1 MRRKVSRRGFL
12 KMAGAGLAGS
22 AMLGV
27 TGCGASSGAG
37 LSASG
42 EGWKRYSGATIN
54 FISENTAP
62 TSAIAANLTP
72 FKELTGINVE
82 IQQLELTSLAQRV
95 ALDFG
100 SHSGEYHV
108 IYADPYQIM
117 APLHDGFADLK
128 EFMDDSSLPSV
139 PNGEGDFIPTQLAAA
154 GQFGDKLLALP
165 YDAPTLIWCFRKD
178 LFEKYRGKIQKD
190 LGFDPMPSSD
200 STWEQYYATAKW
212 FNENQDDV
220 PYGAGA
226 QAKQHDSLMADFSNV
241 LWAYGGDYFDNGTE
255 LGKLGSTDPGPS
267 TLDSPEAIEAAKFY
281 KKLVG
286 VAHPGSTS
294 WDWNDLGEA
303 FGAEQCAMCS
313 EWHEFAA
320 AWEAGALMGKVGYAI
335 LPRGP
340 ARSANHFG
348 GTGIGVNKY
357 ASEDEQGAAWTFV
370 AWATSPE
377 AQLMDL
383 KSSVGGGTP
392 TRESVYQMPEVKNVK
407 DPLTTMPN
415 IVTASAVR
423 EAWKPENIGLRPKV
437 PSWNQCDTVVYTEL
451 SQMLTGGKSPEDA
464 MRDAKT
470 QIDLAVK
477 GEPSAI

>member
-1 MRRKVSRRGFL
+1 MT
-12 KMAGAGLAGS
+12 GAGLAGA
-22 AMLGV
+22 AMVGAA
-27 TGCGASSGAG
+27 GCGSGTG
-37 LSASG
+37 ISASG

-100 SHSGEYHV
+100 SRSGEYHV
-108 IYADPYQIM
+108 IYADAYQVM
-117 APLHDGFADLK
+117 APLYNGFTDLATFINDPK
-128 EFMDDSSLPSV
+128 LPSV
-139 PNGEGDFIPTQLAAA
+139 PKGTADFIPTQLDAA
-154 GQFGDKLLALP
+154 GRFEGKLFALP
-165 YDAPTLIWCFRKD
+165 YDAPTLIWCYRKD
-178 LFEKYRGKIQKD
+178 LFEKYRDKMESD
-190 LGFDPMPSSD
+190 LGFDPMPSKN
-200 STWEQYYATAKW
+200 STWDQYYAIAKW

-220 PYGAGA
+220 PYGAGQ
-226 QAKQHDSLMADFSNV
+226 QAKQHDALMCDFSNI
-241 LWAYGGDYFDNGTE
+241 LWAHGGDYFENGQE
-255 LGKLGSTDPGPS
+255 VGKQGTTDPGPC
-267 TLDSPEAIEAAKFY
+267 TLDSPEAIEAATFY
-281 KKLVG
+281 NKLIE

-303 FGAEQCAMCS
+303 FGAEQCAMCA

-320 AWEAGALMGKVGYAI
+320 AWEVGSLKGNIGYAP

-340 ARSANHFG
+340 ARSANMYG
-348 GTGIGVNKY
+348 GTGIGVNTY
-357 ASEDEQGAAWTFV
+357 ASEDEQKAAWLFV

-392 TRESVYQMPEVKNVK
+392 TRHSVYEMPEVKNNK
-407 DPLTTMPN
+407 NPLTTMPN
-415 IVTASAVR
+415 IITAPAVL
-423 EAWKPENIGLRPKV
+423 EAWEPQNIGLRPKI
-437 PSWNQCDTVVYTEL
+437 PSWNQCDTIIYSEV
-451 SQMLTGGKSPEDA
+451 SKMLTAGKSPKDA
-464 MRDAKT
+464 MLDAKA

>member
-1 MRRKVSRRGFL
+1 MRRRVSRRDFL
-12 KMAGAGLAGS
+12 KMTGAGLAGA
-22 AMLGV
+22 AMMG
-27 TGCGASSGAG
+27 TAGCGSGPGISAG
-37 LSASG
+37 G

-100 SHSGEYHV
+100 SRSGEYHV
-108 IYADPYQIM
+108 IYADAYQVM
-117 APLHDGFADLK
+117 APLYNGFTYITHPK
-128 EFMDDSSLPSV
+128 LPPV
-139 PNGEGDFIPTQLAAA
+139 PTGTADFIPTQLDAA
-154 GQFGDKLLALP
+154 GRFEGKLFALP
-165 YDAPTLIWCFRKD
+165 YDAPTLIWCYRKD
-178 LFEKYRGKIQKD
+178 LFEKYKDKMESD
-190 LGFDPMPSSD
+190 LGFDPMPSKN
-200 STWEQYYATAKW
+200 STWDQYYAIAKW

-220 PYGAGA
+220 PYGAGQ
-226 QAKQHDSLMADFSNV
+226 QAKQHDALMCDFSNI
-241 LWAYGGDYFDNGTE
+241 LWAHGGDYFENGQE
-255 LGKLGSTDPGPS
+255 VGKQGTIDPGPC
-267 TLDSPEAIEAAKFY
+267 TLDSPEAIEAATFY
-281 KKLVG
+281 NKLIE

-303 FGAEQCAMCS
+303 FGAEQCAMCA

-320 AWEAGALMGKVGYAI
+320 AWEAGGLMGKIGYAP

-340 ARSANHFG
+340 ARSANMYG
-348 GTGIGVNKY
+348 GTGIGVNTY
-357 ASEDEQGAAWTFV
+357 ASEDEQGAAWLFV

-392 TRESVYQMPEVKNVK
+392 TRHSVYELPEVKNNK
-407 DPLTTMPN
+407 NPLTTMPN
-415 IVTASAVR
+415 IVTAPAVL
-423 EAWKPENIGLRPKV
+423 EAWKPQNIGLRPKI
-437 PSWNQCDTVVYTEL
+437 PSWNQCDTIIYSEV
-451 SQMLTGGKSPEDA
+451 SAMLTAGKSPKDA
-464 MRDAKT
+464 MLDAKK

>member
-1 MRRKVSRRGFL
+1 MRRRVSRRDFL
-12 KMAGAGLAGS
+12 KMTGAGLAGA
-22 AMLGV
+22 AMMG
-27 TGCGASSGAG
+27 TAGCGSGPGISAG
-37 LSASG
+37 G

-100 SHSGEYHV
+100 SRSGEYHV
-108 IYADPYQIM
+108 IYADAYQVM
-117 APLHDGFADLK
+117 APLYNGFTDLTTFINDPK
-128 EFMDDSSLPSV
+128 LPSV
-139 PNGEGDFIPTQLAAA
+139 PKGTADFIPTQLDAA
-154 GQFGDKLLALP
+154 GRFEGKLFALP
-165 YDAPTLIWCFRKD
+165 YDAPTLIWCYRKD
-178 LFEKYRGKIQKD
+178 LFEKYKDKMESD
-190 LGFDPMPSSD
+190 LGFDPMPSKN
-200 STWEQYYATAKW
+200 STWDQYYAIAKW

-220 PYGAGA
+220 PYGAGQ
-226 QAKQHDSLMADFSNV
+226 QAKQHDALMCDFSNI
-241 LWAYGGDYFDNGTE
+241 LWAHGGDYFENGQE
-255 LGKLGSTDPGPS
+255 VGKQGTIDPGPC
-267 TLDSPEAIEAAKFY
+267 TLDSPEAIEAATFY
-281 KKLVG
+281 NKLIE

-303 FGAEQCAMCS
+303 FGAEQCAMCA

-320 AWEAGALMGKVGYAI
+320 AWEAGGLMGKIGYAP

-340 ARSANHFG
+340 ARSANMYG
-348 GTGIGVNKY
+348 GTGIGVNTY
-357 ASEDEQGAAWTFV
+357 ASEDEQGAAWLFV

-392 TRESVYQMPEVKNVK
+392 TRHSVYELPEVKNNK
-407 DPLTTMPN
+407 NPLTTMPN
-415 IVTASAVR
+415 IVTAPAVL
-423 EAWKPENIGLRPKV
+423 EAWKPQNIGLRPKI
-437 PSWNQCDTVVYTEL
+437 PSWNQCDTIIYSEV
-451 SQMLTGGKSPEDA
+451 SAMLTAGKSPKDA
-464 MRDAKT
+464 MLDAKK